1 MKVLIVGSRSID
13 EFELSG
19 IVPKKAELIISGGA
33 EGIDS
38 IAEKYADQNRIS
50 KLILRPKYEKYGK
63 AAPLKRNEA
72 MVDIADVVLIIW
84 DGVSRGAM
92 HTLKYAQKRRKNII
106 LIKTNDI
113 KLSADKQLI
122 DIPREAFT
130 FEK

>member
-50 KLILRPKYEKYGK
+50 KLILRPKYEKYG
-63 AAPLKRNEA
+63 R
-72 MVDIADVVLIIW
+72 
-84 DGVSRGAM
+84 
-92 HTLKYAQKRRKNII
+92 
-106 LIKTNDI
+106 IKIRYSSPGINTV
-113 KLSADKQLI
+113 
-122 DIPREAFT
+122 
-130 FEK
+130 